1 MIGKVIVGTAAG
13 LLVATLLFGRDVVS
27 YVRTSVG
34 YMTSSVTD
42 SVPMEFQI
50 ERARGMIDGLVPEIR
65 KNMHVIAKEEVEV
78 EKLRTQIADAEVN
91 LERDQAEL
99 KRLAGDLS
107 TGDEVFHYAGRK
119 YTPAQVK
126 ADLANRFERYKVS
139 EATLGSL
146 REICDARER
155 SLDAAR
161 QKLEGM
167 LATKRQLEVEVENL
181 DAELQMVA
189 AAQTTAEYNFDDSK
203 LGRVKELIEDLRTR
217 LEVAQRMVN
226 AEGYYQ
232 GEIPLDETPPEDI
245 ASQVT
250 EYFGLGQ
257 PGAKT
262 LAKD

>member
-1 MIGKVIVGTAAG
+1 MIRKVIVGTGVG
-13 LLVATLLFGRDVVS
+13 LLAATLLFGRDAVS

-34 YMTSSVTD
+34 YVTSSVKE

-50 ERARGMIDGLVPEIR
+50 ERARGMIDDLVPEIR

-78 EKLRTQIADAEVN
+78 EKLGRQIADAEAN
-91 LERDQAEL
+91 LERDRSEL

-107 TGDEVFHYAGRK
+107 TGNEVFHYAGRK
-119 YTPAQVK
+119 YSSTQVK
-126 ADLANRFERYKVS
+126 ADLANRFERFKVS

-146 REICDARER
+146 REICDARQK

-167 LATKRQLEVEVENL
+167 LAAKRQLEVEVENL

-189 AAQTTAEYNFDDSK
+189 AAQTTANYHFDDSK

-217 LEVAQRMVN
+217 LEVTQRMVN
-226 AEGYYQ
+226 AEGYYH
-232 GEIPLDETPPEDI
+232 GEIPLDDTPPEDI

-250 EYFGLGQ
+250 EYLGLGQ
-257 PGAKT
+257 PETKA